1 MINYKLK
8 IENRMV
14 IRMAGISV
22 LLLTVMTITS
32 CSKYLDTQP
41 TSFIPVNNYFQTAD
55 QMNSALTGVYEL
67 LGSGNLY
74 GENLWAF
81 LNSSTDESFYTRS
94 GSTTLTGPVLYNY
107 TPADGMI
114 GGLWSDLYTGINRAN
129 LLLDNINKPL
139 MDSASRSVVQ
149 GEALFLRAYY
159 YFLLVSNW
167 GDVPMPLHATTS
179 PDSIYFP
186 KTKSRAVYTQII
198 NDMTLADS
206 LVKTITQWGYSG
218 RVSKTVVEGILARVC
233 LFRAG
238 YPFTDS
244 SAYFYSQSLNWSNKV
259 VNSGIH
265 SLNPSYSQIFINHCQ
280 NIYDIKE
287 SMWEVEFTGNGIG
300 TNTQAYGW
308 VGCANGIACD
318 DNSIGYSYGF
328 LNTTVTL
335 FNAYTGSNKL
345 VSPDKR
351 RDWNIAPF
359 AYKTYKNNIT
369 GLIDS
374 TTTTAWPI
382 YDVYNRNCGKWRR
395 SYEVAAPK
403 SKNFTAINFPLL
415 RFADVLLMNAE
426 AINEVNQGP
435 TPAAYDAINQVRR
448 RAFGFPVNVIN
459 KTSDL
464 PVGLGY
470 TAFQQ
475 AVYNERLLELC
486 FEGLRR
492 NDLIRWGTFLP
503 TMQAVA
509 YQILSSA
516 PSSFLYAANAA
527 SNVQP
532 KHQLF
537 PIPSYEMAL
546 NPAMNGQQNPGW

>member
-1 MINYKLK
+1 MTCIAMLFTT
-8 IENRMV
+8 
-14 IRMAGISV
+14 V
-22 LLLTVMTITS
+22 LNITS
-32 CSKYLDTQP
+32 CRKFLDTKP
-41 TSFIPVNNYFQTAD
+41 TSFIPVKTYFQTAD
-55 QMNSALTGVYEL
+55 QMNSALTGVYEK
-67 LGSGNLY
+67 LGSDNLY

-94 GSTTLTGPVLYNY
+94 GTTTLTGPAVYNY
-107 TPADGMI
+107 TLADGQI
-114 GGLWSDLYTGINRAN
+114 GGLWSDLYTSINRAN

-167 GDVPMPLHATTS
+167 GDVPMPLHASTS
-179 PDSIYFP
+179 PDSIYYP
-186 KTKSRAVYTQII
+186 KSKSRIVYNQII

-206 LVKTITQWGYSG
+206 LVKTISQWGYSG
-218 RVSKTVVEGILARVC
+218 RISKSVVEGILARVC

-244 SAYFYSQSLNWSNKV
+244 SAYYFSQSLNWSNKV
-259 VNSGIH
+259 IISGIH

-280 NIYDIKE
+280 NIYEIKE
-287 SMWEVEFTGNGIG
+287 SIWEAEFTGNGIG
-300 TNTQAYGW
+300 TNTQSYGW
-308 VGCANGIACD
+308 VGSANGIACD

-328 LNTTVTL
+328 LNTTATL
-335 FNAYTGSNKL
+335 FNAYIGSNKL
-345 VSPDKR
+345 VSNDKR

-359 AYKTYKNNIT
+359 NYKTYKNKIT

-374 TTTTAWPI
+374 TITSAWSINSI
-382 YDVYNRNCGKWRR
+382 YDRNCGKWRR
-395 SYEVAAPK
+395 SFEVAAPK
-403 SKNFTAINFPLL
+403 SKNFTAINFPIL
-415 RFADVLLMNAE
+415 RYSDVLLMNAE

-435 TPAAYDAINQVRR
+435 TTEAYNAINQVRR
-448 RAFGFPVNVIN
+448 RAYGFPLNVAN

-464 PVGLGY
+464 AAGLGY

-503 TMQAVA
+503 TMQALA

-516 PSSFLYAANAA
+516 PSKYLYAANAA

-532 KHQLF
+532 KHLLF